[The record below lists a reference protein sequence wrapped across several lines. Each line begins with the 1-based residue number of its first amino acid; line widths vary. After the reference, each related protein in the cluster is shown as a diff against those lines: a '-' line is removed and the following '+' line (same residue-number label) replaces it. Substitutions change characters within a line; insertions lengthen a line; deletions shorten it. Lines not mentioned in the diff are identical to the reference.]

1 MKNTTKLALA
11 ATILGLLVIAYLA
24 TRPRPAAIAPSPTPG
39 EGAQEGS
46 EASRAI
52 TAFGTAATGF
62 AAGIAELA

>member
-11 ATILGLLVIAYLA
+11 ATLLGLLVIAYLA
-24 TRPRPAAIAPSPTPG
+24 TRPRPASAAPTPAAPSA
-39 EGAQEGS
+39 EGT

-52 TAFGTAATGF
+52 TTFGTAATGF